1 MEREIF
7 KDWQQEDEL
16 FVQTKASEKVESV
29 IKKSNLVIVA
39 GHSGSGKSAI
49 IQHVAL
55 VLRKQGWVVKQ
66 INSIENIEA
75 SLSSEESTENTTLF
89 VLNDP
94 IGKEF
99 LDDVAYSTWRTFEQS
114 LTQFLKKVKLL
125 VTCRNSILQDNKVK
139 KLTHFQ
145 DSSNVI
151 NVDSGPFELNE
162 YEKRKIFEKHNAKR
176 QITKEDISEIVQT
189 KTYFP
194 LLCKLFS
201 KTEDS
206 IDHLVFFRE
215 PKKVLQNEIENLKV
229 SNKEKY
235 CGLVCLALFR
245 NKLCSKEI
253 TENYKLFKECLL
265 LCGVSECTSPA
276 TILNNLELVKGLFV
290 KKIGETYHFYHDFV
304 MEVTTFVFG
313 TDFPSKIIEHADIGF
328 LRRRVRLKDC
338 ADFPDSFIIT
348 LSDDW
353 IESLSDR
360 LFQEIFQ
367 HRFMEVILNPCLK
380 NEKIIEAFIRKINLN
395 PQKLHLMDEEM
406 KIAPPEQ
413 SSVDTRK
420 HMWCSRLNFVTGEKR
435 LSPLFALIAF
445 CHDVLSIFCLKALK
459 QTDNISTNSR
469 LFSAVCCTGS
479 TEMFHMFSEQEV
491 KDCLKKTWMSLYP
504 VGILSLFHNFELL
517 QYIFKLDMV
526 NRPVAVDE
534 DHVWTPL
541 MLAMISDTS
550 NIIQNDHDRQSR
562 RNKTIQVLIDN
573 GYSVNYCSETVGS
586 ALFLACEYGY
596 DSTVDLLLNKGAD
609 ANFCDR
615 NGVSPLSKA
624 CLKGYD
630 HISSLLLKSGAD
642 VNLCNEIGH
651 SPLFVACENGLDKT
665 VQLLLENGANVNLSD
680 KDGVSPLF
688 STCKKGKENI
698 VQLLLRYGAD
708 VNQCDKNDN
717 SPLQRACFHNHINV
731 VRLLMESGA
740 DVNLC
745 NAYGDSPLS
754 RACQYGYDSIVQ
766 FLIKNS
772 ANVNLCD
779 NKRVSPLSKACLN
792 GYDNIVQLL
801 VKSGAKVNL
810 CDQNEVSPLFNATF
824 CTEETLSLL
833 IQNGADVNKRDKN
846 GDGPLHE
853 ACKKG
858 REGTLQILLNNKVE
872 VNQCN
877 KNGYSPLYIACS
889 KGHTKIVQRLLGNGA
904 EVNLCDENKNSPLS
918 KACENGHDAAVQ
930 FLLEYGADVNLC
942 NTDGVS
948 PISLACENGH
958 DRKKQHV
965 MKYDQQGELLTFET
979 EHESIVELLVKSGAD
994 LNLCDNNRKSPLFKA
1009 YENGHNNIVKFLL
1022 TNGAEENL
1030 CTIDGVR
1037 LFST

>member
-1 MEREIF
+1 M
-7 KDWQQEDEL
+7 
-16 FVQTKASEKVESV
+16 
-29 IKKSNLVIVA
+29 
-39 GHSGSGKSAI
+39 
-49 IQHVAL
+49 
-55 VLRKQGWVVKQ
+55 VKT
-66 INSIENIEA
+66 INSIEKIEA
-75 SLSSEESTENTTLF
+75 PHSAEDFTEIKTLF

-125 VTCRNSILQDNKVK
+125 VTCRNSILQDNKVT

-151 NVDSGPFELNE
+151 NVDSGPFESNE
-162 YEKRKIFEKHNAKR
+162 HEKRKIFEKHNSKR
-176 QITKEDISEIVQT
+176 QITKEDISNIVQT

-206 IDHLVFFRE
+206 INHLLFFRE

-235 CGLVCLALFR
+235 CGLVCLALYR
-245 NKLCSKEI
+245 NKLCSKEL

-265 LCGVSECTSPA
+265 LCGVSECTSPT

-304 MEVTTFVFG
+304 MEVTTFVLG
-313 TDFPSKIIEHADIGF
+313 TDFPSQIIEHADLGF
-328 LRRRVRLKDC
+328 LRRRVRLKDR
-338 ADFPDSFIIT
+338 ADSPDSFIIN

-353 IESLSDR
+353 KDILTNR
-360 LFQEIFQ
+360 LFQEFFQ
-367 HRFMEVILNPCLK
+367 NRFMEVILNPCLK
-380 NEKIIEAFIRKINLN
+380 HKQIIEAFIRKINLN
-395 PQKLHLMDEEM
+395 PQKLHLMNEEI
-406 KIAPPEQ
+406 KIAPAEQ
-413 SSVDTRK
+413 NSVDTRK
-420 HMWCSRLNFVTGEKR
+420 HILCSRLNIAKDEKR

-445 CHDVLSIFCLKALK
+445 CHDDLYIVCLKALK
-459 QTDNISTNSR
+459 QTDSMSTNSR
-469 LFSAVCCTGS
+469 LFLAVCCNGS
-479 TEMFHMFSEQEV
+479 TEMFHMFSDQEI
-491 KDCLKKTWMSLYP
+491 KDCLNKTWMSLYP

-517 QYIFKLDMV
+517 QDIFKLDIV
-526 NRPVAVDE
+526 KRTVTVDE

-541 MLAMISDTS
+541 MLAVISDTS
-550 NIIQNDHDRQSR
+550 NTIQNNHDRQSR

-573 GYSVNYCSETVGS
+573 GYSVNYCSETKGS
-586 ALFLACEYGY
+586 ALFLACENGH
-596 DSTVDLLLNKGAD
+596 DSTVDLLLSKGAD
-609 ANFCDR
+609 ANFRDR
-615 NGVSPLSKA
+615 NGDSPLSKA

-630 HISSLLLKSGAD
+630 HISSLLLKNGAD
-642 VNLCNEIGH
+642 VNLCNDIGH

-688 STCKKGKENI
+688 STCKKGQENI

-731 VRLLMESGA
+731 VRLLMKSGA

-754 RACQYGYDSIVQ
+754 RACQYGYESIVQ
-766 FLIKNS
+766 FLINNS
-772 ANVNLCD
+772 ANVNFLD

-792 GYDNIVQLL
+792 KYDNIVKLL
-801 VKSGAKVNL
+801 VKSGAEVNL
-810 CDQNEVSPLFNATF
+810 CDLNEVSPLFNATLC

-846 GDGPLHE
+846 RDGPLHE

-858 REGTLQILLNNKVE
+858 CDGTLQILLNNNVE

-889 KGHTKIVQRLLGNGA
+889 KGHTKIVQCLLRNGA

-918 KACENGHDAAVQ
+918 KACENGHDAIVQ
-930 FLLEYGADVNLC
+930 LLLEYSADVNSC
-942 NTDGVS
+942 DTDGIS

-958 DRKKQHV
+958 DRKTQHV
-965 MKYDQQGELLTFET
+965 MKYDQKGKTVELTFET
-979 EHESIVELLVKSGAD
+979 EHESIVELLIRSGAD
-994 LNLCDNNRKSPLFKA
+994 VNLCDKNGKSPLFKA
-1009 YENGHNNIVKFLL
+1009 YEKGHNNTVKFLL
-1022 TNGAEENL
+1022 TNGADETFVL
-1030 CTIDGVR
+1030 
-1037 LFST
+1037 